1 MILIERKIWYLTL
14 LILLTLSAGACS
26 SSHDEL
32 TPWKGEL
39 SLVLQIGVVE
49 SGNTP
54 TRASEEPDNYEIAT
68 QDVEKLHTV
77 RIIIVKK
84 AKDTSAKDTIVYND
98 YQPLG
103 SPGNQ
108 ISGLRYKVDFSTQYR
123 IYLVANESGITD
135 TDVPNLLKETLA
147 AGKEYPE
154 NALENLKLSASKIG
168 GYLINNTDE
177 SEPTI
182 VPMSEMY
189 DITTISRPTTNSLET
204 LKLEMEEKLF
214 VTRAASK
221 FTFRFFKDENYRE
234 EGNQLQIQKVKITG
248 LGQKEYLIP
257 RDTKYSPGKYE
268 QATNGERHITEFTL
282 PDKND
287 ENSTT
292 GEHIFTFPEPISI
305 PSLTSGGFTYSPP
318 IYFPESQGEGEDSKF
333 QCSISYD
340 GEHYLQPVDL
350 DLPTKLPRNTH
361 VIVNITIG
369 NKGALFYKVE
379 VEPWEPR
386 YHEID
391 FTDHVGI
398 AEDGTLALES
408 YASLDE
414 KTGRLVLKDYPQAVS
429 GSFGISTPVGA
440 RWYAYL
446 VTISG
451 EQNAIQFQT
460 TDSEGKP
467 TFTNYLTGVID
478 GTTKVE
484 FKVAPTKQAGN
495 EIRSAI
501 LQVMVTMADGLSVP
515 VNILGNEYGENE
527 NITFIQNPQ

>member
-154 NALENLKLSASKIG
+154 NVLENLKLSASKIG

-221 FTFRFFKDENYRE
+221 FTFQFFKDANYSINGKPLRE
-234 EGNQLQIQKVKITG
+234 IKAVKITG

-257 RDTKYSPGKYE
+257 RDTEYSPGKYE

-282 PDKND
+282 PGEND
-287 ENSTT
+287 ENSATDVGENDVPPTT
-292 GEHIFTFPEPISI
+292 GEHIFTLPTSI
-305 PSLTSGGFTYSPP
+305 IIPDLPSDQTQTSDKNTYSPLL
-318 IYFPESQGEGEDSKF
+318 YFPESKGDGKEGKF

-340 GEHYLQPVDL
+340 GEHYLQPADL
-350 DLPTKLPRNTH
+350 ELPTKLPRNTH
-361 VIVNITIG
+361 VVINIVIKDNDVEL
-369 NKGALFYKVE
+369 KVDLFPYTS
-379 VEPWEPR
+379 
-386 YHEID
+386 I
-391 FTDHVGI
+391 I
-398 AEDGTLALES
+398 LE
-408 YASLDE
+408 
-414 KTGRLVLKDYPQAVS
+414 
-429 GSFGISTPVGA
+429 
-440 RWYAYL
+440 
-446 VTISG
+446 
-451 EQNAIQFQT
+451 
-460 TDSEGKP
+460 P
-467 TFTNYLTGVID
+467 TF
-478 GTTKVE
+478 
-484 FKVAPTKQAGN
+484 
-495 EIRSAI
+495 
-501 LQVMVTMADGLSVP
+501 GLD
-515 VNILGNEYGENE
+515 YKEN
-527 NITFIQNPQ
+527 